1 MGSLSA
7 PLSAGVKAEGGVG
20 ADPAE
25 GVERLAQDL
34 LPVGDEE
41 DALRAEANGV
51 ECGEPGLSKS
61 GGEHDKARGV
71 AFGAGARGL
80 RGLGQKQ
87 LALHRPIQN
96 LDYF

>member
-1 MGSLSA
+1 M
-7 PLSAGVKAEGGVG
+7 
-20 ADPAE
+20 
-25 GVERLAQDL
+25 AQDL

-71 AFGAGARGL
+71 AFGAGLLEGFEGAAKTTRTAPTNPKLGL
-80 RGLGQKQ
+80 LLSLQ
-87 LALHRPIQN
+87 QN
-96 LDYF
+96 S